1 MSLSDWASPI
11 DFTPATNNIKRNKTI
26 KNIPTRKI
34 DKEKITK
41 LLNNTNKKY
50 DDDSDSESDMADF
63 TPPPKPLLTKDSNID
78 SRDNDYNSTPP
89 VPMQTSPISTE
100 NVKQQIPHPFTP
112 YNDNEE
118 LLVKKLNYMIKL
130 LEEQKDE
137 KTETITE
144 EVILYCFLGIFVIFV
159 IDSFVKV
166 GRAKYVR

>member
-11 DFTPATNNIKRNKTI
+11 DFTPSTNNIKRNKTI
-26 KNIPTRKI
+26 KNAPTRKI

-63 TPPPKPLLTKDSNID
+63 TPPPKPVLSKESN
-78 SRDNDYNSTPP
+78 
-89 VPMQTSPISTE
+89 MESPISEYDATPPSMQSIPVYTE
-100 NVKQQIPHPFTP
+100 NIKQQIPHPFTP